1 MSPQEQR
8 AIQRAINKARK
19 RLPFLPEKKQ
29 NAMLE
34 WAAGSLAEAYRIGA
48 EEAQRE
54 IVGPLLAMVPLQT
67 DTTGR

>member
-34 WAAGSLAEAYRIGA
+34 WAAGSMAEAYRLGA
-48 EEAQRE
+48 EEAQTE
-54 IVGPLLAMVPLQT
+54 ILHRLRALLPPE
-67 DTTGR
+67 TTVR